1 MLGVDRPR
9 SILVRASERVTSMR
23 VAIAGS
29 CVCACIVLLA
39 ATVSAM
45 ADTKL
50 EVTSFEGATSLPMWV
65 AVDRGF
71 FARYKLDVAV
81 SRAHGAIGQM
91 QDMMAGKY
99 QIALTAMDNIAGYS
113 EGQADVKLAGFD
125 VFAFA
130 GLYSSAEFVIA
141 RPEIKN
147 FEAIKGKTVA
157 VDALQSGY
165 GFVLY
170 RVLADHG
177 LRLNEDYSVIAVGA
191 GPQRLVA
198 MNEQRA
204 VAAVLDFPE
213 DIAAKAMGYNVLADG
228 TEALGSYEAIVYA
241 ARRAWAKAHEADMR
255 AFIRAIVD
263 AHDYIFADK
272 SGTIAELRQR
282 LPNLGG
288 EQAEALYTRFTTGRG
303 GISRKAAI
311 DIAGVKTVLALRSAF
326 AKPKMTLTDP
336 RDTSTSA
343 TMNWH

>member
-1 MLGVDRPR
+1 M
-9 SILVRASERVTSMR
+9 RA
-23 VAIAGS
+23 AIAG
-29 CVCACIVLLA
+29 VAGACIVLLA
-39 ATVSAM
+39 ATASAM
-45 ADTKL
+45 ADTKI

-165 GFVLY
+165 GFILY
-170 RVLADHG
+170 RVFADHG

-204 VAAVLDFPE
+204 VAAAPISGGPCGE
-213 DIAAKAMGYNVLADG
+213 GDG
-228 TEALGSYEAIVYA
+228 IQR
-241 ARRAWAKAHEADMR
+241 ARRRNRGAR
-255 AFIRAIVD
+255 Q
-263 AHDYIFADK
+263 
-272 SGTIAELRQR
+272 LRGHR
-282 LPNLGG
+282 LRHPARLGKG
-288 EQAEALYTRFTTGRG
+288 ARG
-303 GISRKAAI
+303 
-311 DIAGVKTVLALRSAF
+311 
-326 AKPKMTLTDP
+326 
-336 RDTSTSA
+336 
-343 TMNWH
+343 

>member
-1 MLGVDRPR
+1 MLGVHWPR
-9 SILVRASERVTSMR
+9 SIAGSGARGLVTSMR
-23 VAIAGS
+23 AAIAG
-29 CVCACIVLLA
+29 VACACIDLLA
-39 ATVSAM
+39 ATASAM
-45 ADTKL
+45 ADTKI

-165 GFVLY
+165 GFILY
-170 RVLADHG
+170 RVFADHG
-177 LRLNEDYSVIAVGA
+177 LRLNWDDSVIAVGA

-198 MNEQRA
+198 MNEQYSGRRGSRFSA
-204 VAAVLDFPE
+204 GPCGE
-213 DIAAKAMGYNVLADG
+213 GDG
-228 TEALGSYEAIVYA
+228 IQR
-241 ARRAWAKAHEADMR
+241 ARRRNRGA
-255 AFIRAIVD
+255 
-263 AHDYIFADK
+263 
-272 SGTIAELRQR
+272 RQ
-282 LPNLGG
+282 L
-288 EQAEALYTRFTTGRG
+288 
-303 GISRKAAI
+303 
-311 DIAGVKTVLALRSAF
+311 
-326 AKPKMTLTDP
+326 
-336 RDTSTSA
+336 
-343 TMNWH
+343 